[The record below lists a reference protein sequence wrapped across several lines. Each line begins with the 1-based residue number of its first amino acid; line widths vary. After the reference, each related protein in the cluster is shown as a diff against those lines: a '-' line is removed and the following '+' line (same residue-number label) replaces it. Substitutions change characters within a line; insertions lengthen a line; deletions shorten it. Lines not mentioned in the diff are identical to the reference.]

1 MKDKKK
7 FPFTNRA
14 IAALPAHDPDSPSK
28 SAEYSD
34 TAMPGLRLAVGK
46 NGVKRF
52 GMRYTLL
59 SGRTR
64 YAPIGQFST
73 AFGVAEARAEAA
85 EMRAIIDRGGDPQ
98 EARDRVKAMPSFSEF
113 VRQQYL
119 PFAIQSGKRSAKKDD
134 ESKFRLHLE
143 PKFGHLRLAEI
154 TTRDVQLHHAS
165 MRESHSPG
173 TANRHLAL
181 LSATF
186 RKAVEWDIIDKN
198 PAAGVKQYREVVKAM
213 PCLDASQLVRL
224 FAAFDADK
232 NQTAASALKLLALC
246 GVRREEG
253 LQAEWQHV
261 NLETGLCWLPKTKA
275 GVGRYVMLNAAAVE
289 LLTAQ
294 PSRGVSTWVFPGRF
308 GDKPICNVRKLMER
322 GLKAAGL
329 EHIRLHDLRHGFA
342 SLAIN
347 AGASLYEVQHLLGHA
362 SPQVT
367 QRYAHMA
374 DTGQRRASQ
383 AVADVVGAA
392 MKAAAKA
399 EEVQVEDDTEIAA
412 D

>member
-1 MKDKKK
+1 
-7 FPFTNRA
+7 
-14 IAALPAHDPDSPSK
+14 
-28 SAEYSD
+28 
-34 TAMPGLRLAVGK
+34 
-46 NGVKRF
+46 
-52 GMRYTLL
+52 
-59 SGRTR
+59 
-64 YAPIGQFST
+64 
-73 AFGVAEARAEAA
+73 
-85 EMRAIIDRGGDPQ
+85 
-98 EARDRVKAMPSFSEF
+98 
-113 VRQQYL
+113 
-119 PFAIQSGKRSAKKDD
+119 
-134 ESKFRLHLE
+134 
-143 PKFGHLRLAEI
+143 
-154 TTRDVQLHHAS
+154 
-165 MRESHSPG
+165 
-173 TANRHLAL
+173 
-181 LSATF
+181 
-186 RKAVEWDIIDKN
+186 
-198 PAAGVKQYREVVKAM
+198 M

-261 NLETGLCWLPKTKA
+261 NLKTGLWWLPKTKA
-275 GVGRYVMLNAAAVE
+275 GVGRYVMLNAAAIE

-367 QRYAHMA
+367 QRYAHLA
-374 DTGQRRASQ
+374 DSGIRRVAESVS
-383 AVADVVGAA
+383 AVVCAA
-392 MKAAAKA
+392 MQAAA
-399 EEVQVEDDTEIAA
+399 ETQVVTE
-412 D
+412 